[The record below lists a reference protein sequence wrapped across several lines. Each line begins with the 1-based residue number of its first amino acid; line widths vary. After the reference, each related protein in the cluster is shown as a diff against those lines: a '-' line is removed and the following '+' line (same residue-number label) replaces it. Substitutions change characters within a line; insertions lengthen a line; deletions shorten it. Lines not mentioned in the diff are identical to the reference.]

1 MSESGNP
8 GSRPAGM
15 LSSIHACQPAL
26 PCILRVCAHDRDPAH
41 PKAEGVGGL
50 ILLGFT
56 EIGVLG
62 IGATGTPAAGGFSH
76 A

>member
-1 MSESGNP
+1 MSESRNLESWPTGLFSP
-8 GSRPAGM
+8 VRV
-15 LSSIHACQPAL
+15 CQPAL

>member
-26 PCILRVCAHDRDPAH
+26 SSILNGCAQDRDPAH
-41 PKAEGVGGL
+41 AKAERPGGL
-50 ILLGFT
+50 IFPGCAAA
-56 EIGVLG
+56 GVLG